1 MKMMVCAVRD
11 VKADAFHNLI
21 LFPTQQMAERAFC
34 EVVQSGG
41 TNLISKYPHDHSIYQ
56 LAFYDDASG
65 RIEPLAVPVLI
76 ATGSQFV
83 KVDGLLTPD
92 VQ

>member
-1 MKMMVCAVRD
+1 MRMMVCAVRD
-11 VKADAFHNLI
+11 VKADAFHNLF

-41 TNLISKYPHDHSIYQ
+41 GNMIAKYPHDHSIYQ
-56 LAFYDDASG
+56 LAFYDDSNG
-65 RIEPLAVPVLI
+65 RIESLPVPILI

-83 KVDGLLTPD
+83 KLEAAVAAE
-92 VQ
+92 